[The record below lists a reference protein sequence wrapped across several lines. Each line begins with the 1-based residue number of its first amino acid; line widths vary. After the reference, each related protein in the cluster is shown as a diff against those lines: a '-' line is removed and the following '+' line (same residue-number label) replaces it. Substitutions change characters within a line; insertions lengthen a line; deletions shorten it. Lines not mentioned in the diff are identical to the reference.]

1 MNKQTLL
8 PGQYM
13 KVTSVLQ
20 FISKWFPTQILKI
33 KDLER
38 HIGELNV
45 YFSTADLQSAI
56 PTTVFKEMEYD
67 CITHI
72 ISTDMISIP
81 TKFQFA
87 FVLLYSVYV

>member
-20 FISKWFPTQILKI
+20 FISKWLPTQILKI

-56 PTTVFKEMEYD
+56 PTTVFEEMEYD

-72 ISTDMISIP
+72 ISTEYSILN
-81 TKFQFA
+81 TSK
-87 FVLLYSVYV
+87 

>member
-13 KVTSVLQ
+13 KTTSVLQ

-33 KDLER
+33 QDLKK
-38 HIGELNV
+38 HLGEYDV
-45 YFSTADLQSAI
+45 YFSTADLKSVMSEDI
-56 PTTVFKEMEYD
+56 FKEMEMD

-72 ISTDMISIP
+72 ISTEYFTLKAS
-81 TKFQFA
+81 K
-87 FVLLYSVYV
+87 

>member
-56 PTTVFKEMEYD
+56 PTTVLRIYFS
-67 CITHI
+67 I
-72 ISTDMISIP
+72 IILSI
-81 TKFQFA
+81 F
-87 FVLLYSVYV
+87 LLIEKLKMNALILLF

>member
-38 HIGELNV
+38 HIGEYDV
-45 YFSTADLQSAI
+45 YFSTADLKS
-56 PTTVFKEMEYD
+56 VMGEDRFKEMECD
-67 CITHI
+67 CVTHI
-72 ISTDMISIP
+72 ISTEYFTLKTS
-81 TKFQFA
+81 K
-87 FVLLYSVYV
+87 

>member
-33 KDLER
+33 QDLKK
-38 HIGELNV
+38 HIGEYDV

-56 PTTVFKEMEYD
+56 PTTVFEEMEMD

-72 ISTDMISIP
+72 ISTEYFTLKAS
-81 TKFQFA
+81 K
-87 FVLLYSVYV
+87 

>member
-8 PGQYM
+8 PGKYM

-38 HIGELNV
+38 HIGELDV
-45 YFSTADLQSAI
+45 YFSTADLKSVI
-56 PTTVFKEMEYD
+56 STTVFQEMEMD

-72 ISTDMISIP
+72 ISTEYFTLKNS
-81 TKFQFA
+81 K
-87 FVLLYSVYV
+87 

>member
-38 HIGELNV
+38 HIGELDV
-45 YFSTADLQSAI
+45 YFSTADLKSVI
-56 PTTVFKEMEYD
+56 STTVFQEMELD

-72 ISTDMISIP
+72 ISTEYFTLKNS
-81 TKFQFA
+81 K
-87 FVLLYSVYV
+87 

>member
-13 KVTSVLQ
+13 KVISVLQ

-38 HIGELNV
+38 HIGELDV

-56 PTTVFKEMEYD
+56 PTTIFKEMEMD

-72 ISTDMISIP
+72 ISTEYFTLKAS
-81 TKFQFA
+81 K
-87 FVLLYSVYV
+87 

>member
-38 HIGELNV
+38 HIGEYDV
-45 YFSTADLQSAI
+45 YFSTADLKSAI
-56 PTTVFKEMEYD
+56 PTTVFQEMEMD

-72 ISTDMISIP
+72 ISTEYFTLKNS
-81 TKFQFA
+81 K
-87 FVLLYSVYV
+87 